1 MMKKRKK
8 SPPHIAKWIISRL
21 SYYEKVHALAD
32 AIEAEYF
39 DIRDRHGAIIS
50 WIWYWFCTVGT
61 LFHYLKLSLLW
72 SLIMFKNYLKIALRN
87 LKKQKYYSF
96 INISGLALGMSCSL
110 LILLFVFHEMSYD
123 RFHTKADRIFRIIDV
138 HRVSTGTPA
147 ILSKVLLEECP
158 EVEKSAL
165 LFNSRNTLIKYGDK
179 SSIEKNVLGA
189 DASFFDVFSF
199 PLLVGDSE
207 TVLSEPHR
215 AVISE
220 SVALKYFGTET
231 PVGKTITVG
240 DKNFIITGM
249 AADAPGNS
257 HFRFDFL
264 LAYQTFERLNRTGW
278 LHNSFLTY
286 VLLREG
292 VETEDLERRFEE
304 LAQKYP
310 QIKHGMLK
318 KRFGLQALT
327 DIHLRSDLYYG
338 ELEANGSIAY
348 VYIFLAIAIFIL
360 IIACINFMNLSTAR
374 SSNRTREV
382 GIRKVV
388 GSKKNQLIG
397 QFLGES
403 LCMSFIALALALFLV
418 QLLLPSYRNLIGK
431 NLEIN
436 YFGNYAVLPGLLGLA
451 CLVGFISGLYP
462 ALHLSSFRPVEALKV
477 SKSMSM
483 KGKLLF
489 FCSGLVVFQ
498 FIISIFLLSGTMV
511 IHKQLRYFQNRKL
524 GFTKEQILVIN
535 NTIFLHHD
543 SQAFKEKLLQQ
554 SAITDVTHSSTLP
567 GKLHGNWGIAT
578 AKKKTGIGL
587 NICQCDYD
595 YLETL
600 KMEMSDGRFFSR
612 NFAAD
617 SSAMVINETAV
628 PYLEL
633 KEPLGEQIYSYW
645 TKKTYTIIG
654 VVKDFHYESLHERV
668 KPACFVLQDP
678 PMGFVSARIN
688 TSNIPETLRAV
699 RKIWD
704 SFYTGLAFDYS
715 FLDED
720 FNNLYRVE
728 QKLGKLAFIFSALAI
743 FISCLGLLGLTAFTV
758 EQRTKEIGIRKV
770 LGASLSGIVV
780 LLSKNFVK
788 WVIFAFMIALP
799 AAYLSM
805 DHWLRN
811 FAYRIA
817 LDVWIFVFA
826 GIVALGIALL
836 TVSYQTIKAA
846 AANPMDSLRHE

>member
-1 MMKKRKK
+1 MKKRKK

>member
-1 MMKKRKK
+1 MMKNRKK
-8 SPPHIAKWIISRL
+8 SPPYIAKWIISRL
-21 SYYEKVHALAD
+21 SYYEEHALDD

-39 DIRDRHGAIIS
+39 DIRGRHGAILS
-50 WIWYWFCTVGT
+50 WVWYWFCTMGT
-61 LFHYLKLSLLW
+61 LFQYLKLSLLW
-72 SLIMFKNYLKIALRN
+72 SIIMFKNYLKIALRN
-87 LKKQKYYSF
+87 LKKQKNYSF
-96 INISGLALGMSCSL
+96 INIAGLALGMSCSL
-110 LILLFVFHEMSYD
+110 LVLLFVFHEMSYD
-123 RFHTKADRIFRIIDV
+123 KFHENADRIFRIIDV
-138 HRVSTGTPA
+138 HRESTGTPA

-165 LFNSRNTLIKYGDK
+165 LVNFRNTLIKYGDK
-179 SSIEKNVLGA
+179 SFIEKKVLGA
-189 DASFFDVFSF
+189 DASFFGVFSF

-207 TVLSEPHR
+207 TLLSEPHR

-220 SVALKYFGTET
+220 SAAVKYFGNEG

-240 DKNFIITGM
+240 DKNFIITGI
-249 AADAPGNS
+249 AADTPENS
-257 HFRFDFL
+257 HFKFDFL
-264 LAYQTFERLNRTGW
+264 LAYQTFERMNRTGW
-278 LHNSFLTY
+278 LHNNFKTY

-292 VETEDLERRFEE
+292 TKPENLERRFEE

-310 QIKHGMLK
+310 QIKHRMLK

-338 ELEANGSIAY
+338 EFEANSSIAY
-348 VYIFLAIAIFIL
+348 VYIFFAIAAFIL
-360 IIACINFMNLSTAR
+360 IVACINFMNLSTAR
-374 SSNRTREV
+374 SSNRAREV

-403 LCMSFIALALALFLV
+403 LCMSFIALALALLLV
-418 QLLLPSYRNLIGK
+418 QFLLPSYRNLIGK

-436 YFGNYAVLPGLLGLA
+436 YFGNYAVLPGLIGLA
-451 CLVGFISGLYP
+451 CLVGFLSGLYP

-483 KGKLLF
+483 KGKLSF
-489 FCSGLVVFQ
+489 FRSGLVVFQ
-498 FIISIFLLSGTMV
+498 FIISIILLSGTIV
-511 IHKQLRYFQNRKL
+511 IYKQLHYFQNRKL
-524 GFTKEQILVIN
+524 GFMKEQVLVIK
-535 NTIFLHHD
+535 NTEFLFHD
-543 SQAFKEKLLQQ
+543 SQAFKESLLQQ
-554 SAITDVTHSSTLP
+554 ATITDVTHSTSLP
-567 GKLHGNWGIAT
+567 GKRFSNWGIAT

-587 NICQCDYD
+587 NIWRCDYD

-600 KMEMSDGRFFSR
+600 KMEMSEGRFFSR
-612 NFAAD
+612 DFAAD
-617 SSAMVINETAV
+617 TSAMVINETAV

-633 KEPLGEQIYSYW
+633 KEPIGKQIYSYV
-645 TKKTYTIIG
+645 TRKTYTIIG

-668 KPACFVLQDP
+668 KPACFVLQAP
-678 PMGFVSARIN
+678 PMRYVSARIN
-688 TSNIPETLRAV
+688 TSNITETLRTV
-699 RKIWD
+699 RKEWD
-704 SFYTGLAFDYS
+704 SFSTGLVFDYS

-720 FNNLYRVE
+720 FDNLYRVE
-728 QKLGKLAFIFSALAI
+728 QKVGKLAFLFSALAI
-743 FISCLGLLGLTAFTV
+743 FISCLGLLGLAAFTA

-788 WVIFAFMIALP
+788 WVLFAFIIALP

-805 DHWLRN
+805 DYWLRN

-826 GIVALGIALL
+826 GIVALVIALL

-846 AANPMDSLRHE
+846 AVNPVDLLRYE